1 MSPKWIG
8 PICTV
13 LFIVVWEVAL
23 RASGIVT
30 DSLAPPTEVV
40 VSAVGAFRDGSMLAA
55 TGETL
60 AAAAIG
66 LLIGAGAGALAG
78 VLLGL
83 FTDTARWFGASIEVL
98 RPLPSV
104 ALIPLSLMAFGFGYS
119 MELAIIA
126 FATFW
131 PTLVLAKAAV
141 SGVDRLLLEVSR
153 ALELRGW
160 QRIVKVVLPAAMPR
174 LLVALR
180 LAIGISL
187 VVAVT
192 VEIAAN
198 PQGLGYGL
206 VIAQQSLH
214 PDLMIAFLLWI
225 GILGWGINRALIE
238 IERRLIVGGGEARRR
253 SMQ

>member
-8 PICTV
+8 PVCTV
-13 LFIVVWEVAL
+13 LFIVAWEVAL

-30 DSLAPPTEVV
+30 DSLAPP
-40 VSAVGAFRDGSMLAA
+40 SAVVMSAISAFRDGSMIAA
-55 TGETL
+55 TGQTL

-66 LLIGAGAGALAG
+66 LVIGAGAGTLAG
-78 VLLGL
+78 ILLGL
-83 FTDTARWFGASIEVL
+83 FTDAARWFRAAVEVL

-131 PTLVLAKAAV
+131 PTLVLSEAAV

-160 QRIVKVVLPAAMPR
+160 QRIVKVVMPAAMPR

-180 LAIGISL
+180 LAIGIAL

-214 PDLMIAFLLWI
+214 PDLMIAFLIWI
-225 GILGWGINRALIE
+225 GILGWGINRALVE
-238 IERRLIVGGGEARRR
+238 LERRLIVGGGQAGRRPAR
-253 SMQ
+253 

>member
-1 MSPKWIG
+1 
-8 PICTV
+8 
-13 LFIVVWEVAL
+13 
-23 RASGIVT
+23 
-30 DSLAPPTEVV
+30 
-40 VSAVGAFRDGSMLAA
+40 
-55 TGETL
+55 
-60 AAAAIG
+60 
-66 LLIGAGAGALAG
+66 
-78 VLLGL
+78 
-83 FTDTARWFGASIEVL
+83 
-98 RPLPSV
+98 
-104 ALIPLSLMAFGFGYS
+104 MAFGFGYS

>member
-8 PICTV
+8 PICTI
-13 LFIVVWEVAL
+13 LFIVAWEVAL

-40 VSAVGAFRDGSMLAA
+40 VSAIGAFRDGSMLAA
-55 TGETL
+55 TGQTLL
-60 AAAAIG
+60 AAAAG
-66 LLIGAGAGALAG
+66 LLVGAGAGTLAG

-83 FTDTARWFGASIEVL
+83 FTDTARWFSASIEIL

-131 PTLVLAKAAV
+131 PTLVLSEAAV

-153 ALELRGW
+153 ALELSGG
-160 QRIVKVVLPAAMPR
+160 QRIIKVVLPAAMPR

-225 GILGWGINRALIE
+225 GILGWGINRAVLE
-238 IERRLIVGGGEARRR
+238 IELRLVVGDRHSERKAA
-253 SMQ
+253 